1 MKKIAIF
8 LFTIIV
14 IVSTI
19 SYLYI
24 NYKIKYNETEK
35 ENAKFEIEQG
45 QEIVGQDLVTLIN
58 KIIDANEK
66 NKILKDDKG
75 NYIDNGQNSINM
87 DITFIDVDVTYNV
100 ETINKAG
107 IANFLQNYR
116 NITFKCNEV
125 QHHKATG
132 KIKYIKVEQITQ

>member
-19 SYLYI
+19 SYLYV

-58 KIIDANEK
+58 KIIDTNEK
-66 NKILKDDKG
+66 NKISKDDKG
-75 NYIDNGQNSINM
+75 NYIDNGKNSINM
-87 DITFIDVDVTYNV
+87 DITFTDVDVTYNV

-107 IANFLQNYR
+107 MANFLQNYR
-116 NITFKCNEV
+116 GITFKCNEV
-125 QHHKATG
+125 QHHETTG
-132 KIKYIKVEQITQ
+132 KVKYIKVEQITQ